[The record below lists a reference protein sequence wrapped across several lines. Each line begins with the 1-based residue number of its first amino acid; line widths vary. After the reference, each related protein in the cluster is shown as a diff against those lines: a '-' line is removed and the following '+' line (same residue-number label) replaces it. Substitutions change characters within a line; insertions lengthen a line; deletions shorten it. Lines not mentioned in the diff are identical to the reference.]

1 MDNRGYTFWGT
12 CKGTTKAGTPC
23 KRMVVYANGYCQA
36 HGGDSTEFMRE
47 RFAKIKAKA
56 VRRASRWRRKREKLL
71 KKRADSGRQSDKE
84 PVSRRRLLG

>member
-23 KRMVVYANGYCQA
+23 KRMVIYANGYCQA

-56 VRRASRWRRKREKLL
+56 LRRTRRHRRRMERLL
-71 KKRADSGRQSDKE
+71 KKRADSGGQPNQE
-84 PVSRRRLLG
+84 PIS

>member
-1 MDNRGYTFWGT
+1 MADRGYTFWGT

-23 KRMVVYANGYCQA
+23 KHIVVYANGYCRA

-56 VRRASRWRRKREKLL
+56 QRRAERL
-71 KKRADSGRQSDKE
+71 
-84 PVSRRRLLG
+84 RRRRARLERLAQRSTDKAK